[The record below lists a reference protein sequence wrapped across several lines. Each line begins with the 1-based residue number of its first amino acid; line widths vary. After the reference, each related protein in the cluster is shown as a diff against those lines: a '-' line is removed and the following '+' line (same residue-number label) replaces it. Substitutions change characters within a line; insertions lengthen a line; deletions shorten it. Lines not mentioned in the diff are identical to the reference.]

1 MRQILLTAM
10 LIAVF
15 SLLTFFVNAAD
26 IEDGL
31 WMYLPL
37 NEGAGEKVAD
47 HGPNNFE
54 TELSDP
60 APKWVDADHDDLANA
75 MEFDGKS
82 NHVKI
87 DMAAQGKDIDSHF
100 DPTKGLTI
108 CAWVK
113 PLNVATDT
121 HGQTRQ
127 PIVMKGGANQWEFAL
142 YIYDNFGAG
151 MSVWTCPGAGVS
163 EPSTPETAPQGEWIH
178 QCGTFKLEEGV
189 RVYINGNEDPVAQA
203 DDNGNGP
210 CDAGERPVF
219 IAHREDGQWLNAI
232 IAEVYIWERVIDNE
246 EINLAMNTTGGLT
259 PVQPEG
265 KLTTTW
271 GNLKRR

>member
-1 MRQILLTAM
+1 MRQVLLMAM
-10 LIAVF
+10 LITVF
-15 SLLTFFVNAAD
+15 SVLTFLVNAAD

-37 NEGAGEKVAD
+37 NEGAGETVTD
-47 HGPNNFE
+47 YGPNNFE
-54 TELSDP
+54 TTLSETP
-60 APKWVDADHDDLANA
+60 PKWVDADHSDIEKA
-75 MEFDGKS
+75 MEFDGES
-82 NHVKI
+82 NYVRI
-87 DMAAQGKDIDSHF
+87 DMAGQGKDIDSHF

-113 PLNVATDT
+113 PLNVGTDT

-127 PIVMKGGANQWEFAL
+127 PIVMKGGPNEWEFAL

-151 MSVWTCPGAGVS
+151 MSVWTCPGSGVS
-163 EPSTPETAPQGEWIH
+163 EPSTADTAPQGEWIH

-189 RVYINGNEDPVAQA
+189 RVYVNGNADPVAEA
-203 DDNGNGP
+203 ADNGNGP
-210 CDAGERPVF
+210 CEAGNRPVF
-219 IAHREDGQWLNAI
+219 IAHREDGQWLNAV
-232 IAEVYIWERVIDNE
+232 IAEVYIWDRVIDIDE
-246 EINLAMNTTGGLT
+246 MNLAMNTTGGLT
-259 PVQPEG
+259 AVQPEG